1 MNVVPLFDARLQ
13 RYEQAET
20 KTLDWFSS
28 PQRCSIDYGDRVLQ
42 DLRLLDALTEQK
54 TALLNCPALSLA
66 DVVAKVETLYD
77 GCEVYPNDYSEP
89 VHAAIAALQAG
100 DAEQAQ
106 ECLERFL
113 ALVVADPDWE
123 PDYYEGAAAALAD
136 LRRLS
141 A

>member
-1 MNVVPLFDARLQ
+1 MNVVTLFDARLQ

-28 PQRCSIDYGDRVLQ
+28 PRRCSIDYGDSVLQ
-42 DLRLLDALTEQK
+42 DLRLLDALAEQK

-77 GCEVYPNDYSEP
+77 GCEVHPNDYSEP

-100 DAEQAQ
+100 DAAQAQ

-123 PDYYEGAAAALAD
+123 PDYYEGAAAALTD
-136 LRRLS
+136 LQRLS